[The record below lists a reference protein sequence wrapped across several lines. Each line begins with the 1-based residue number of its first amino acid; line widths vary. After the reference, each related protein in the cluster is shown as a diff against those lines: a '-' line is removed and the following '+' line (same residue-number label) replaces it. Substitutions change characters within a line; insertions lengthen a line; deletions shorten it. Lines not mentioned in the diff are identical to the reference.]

1 MGFSISVILKSE
13 TLYPTLQEE
22 IGPAGPFMTEY
33 RIELYQSP
41 RKYESLVT
49 VHVHIQA
56 IIA

>member
-1 MGFSISVILKSE
+1 MLKSE

-33 RIELYQSP
+33 RIELYQSASAVFLLI
-41 RKYESLVT
+41 YIFDDGLFHFT
-49 VHVHIQA
+49 HA

>member
-1 MGFSISVILKSE
+1 MLKSE

-41 RKYESLVT
+41 RKYQSLVT
-49 VHVHIQA
+49 VHVHMQA